1 MTITANELN
10 TQYAAWFRGKRNT
23 EQAKRDILRLFS
35 TEPEEGLEWTEQ
47 DIYEQCRKIICYWD
61 RQPSSQKE

>member
-1 MTITANELN
+1 MTVTADELN
-10 TQYAAWFRGKRNT
+10 IRYAAWFRGKRNT

-47 DIYEQCRKIICYWD
+47 DIYEQCRRIIAYWD
-61 RQPSSQKE
+61 RQPSSQEE